1 MLGWAPR
8 LVLVS
13 WLRRVGEG
21 RLPKLDMTLWRTG
34 AGEIN
39 PVFQNSTGPFAELVL
54 GDQAALTQFGVRI
67 ERLPPGSQSSER
79 HWHQTEDELVYVLS
93 GELVL
98 VEDEE
103 QLLRA
108 GEAAA
113 WPAGKPVAHCL
124 VNRSEAD
131 ATFLVIG
138 TRSPTDIV
146 TYPEHGMRLIRNGS
160 ERRHEPISP
169 TEPS

>member
-1 MLGWAPR
+1 MLGCAAR
-8 LVLVS
+8 LVLIS
-13 WLRRVGEG
+13 LRRRVREG
-21 RLPKLDMTLWRTG
+21 RLPKLDMTLWRHG
-34 AGEIN
+34 AAEIN
-39 PVFQNSTGPFAELVL
+39 PVFGNSTGPFAELVL

-79 HWHQTEDELVYVLS
+79 HWHEAEDELVYVLS

-98 VEDEE
+98 LEDEE

-131 ATFLVIG
+131 ATFLVVG
-138 TRSPTDIV
+138 TRSPADIV
-146 TYPEHGMRLIRNGS
+146 TYPKHGLRLIRNGS
-160 ERRHEPISP
+160 ERQYEPTSP
-169 TEPS
+169 SETS